1 MRLFRIERSGYPVIW
16 RFRSIFIW
24 IFCSRWNLSGF
35 LSVFELLEGSLMMK
49 VLGYSGLK
57 GIEGHW
63 ALENQAGILPRQF
76 NDQIQGF
83 SFKFLTFKKHFNK
96 SPAIFLLILHQM
108 LSKSISNETKNYF
121 LQSNQNQKQE
131 KNSQNFLRNSQQN
144 ERKQKPSSRRKSLK
158 FNLVIYFHPQGAKGT
173 TRRNKKK
180 FFSLFCSINR
190 IIFKWGGIRW
200 HSFGLLTR
208 TKFAFF

>member
-108 LSKSISNETKNYF
+108 LSKSIWNETKNNF
-121 LQSNQNQKQE
+121 LQSNQNQKQ
-131 KNSQNFLRNSQQN
+131 KNSQHFLRNSQQN

-190 IIFKWGGIRW
+190 ITFKWGGIRW